1 MLALLFEICLDSCLV
16 AALALLRPV
25 SCRIVLMTTC
35 LDDSDRL
42 LNEEYKIWKKNTPF
56 LYDLVVA
63 HALEWPSL
71 TVEWLPVKE
80 RHEEAGYSKQQLILG
95 THTSE
100 GEQNYLMRAEVALPL
115 EDSETD
121 NRYVACSRA

>member
-1 MLALLFEICLDSCLV
+1 MEEEHAILV
-16 AALALLRPV
+16 RSRGGPRPGV
-25 SCRIVLMTTC
+25 A
-35 LDDSDRL
+35 
-42 LNEEYKIWKKNTPF
+42 
-56 LYDLVVA
+56 VV
-63 HALEWPSL
+63 